1 MSGFDRYENRKRIGQ
16 MLASLRNEKGMT
28 VRELAEKAEV
38 SYSNVSKIEN
48 GRYNA
53 SVDII
58 GRILFVLSAE
68 IEIKQTG

>member
-53 SVDII
+53 SVDIL
-58 GRILFVLSAE
+58 GRILFAMSAE
-68 IEIKQTG
+68 IEIKQTE